1 MVMDQ
6 TLGQPYKQNSAL
18 DRLRLKLVVEEFGKV
33 CASETPDNL
42 LKELADLVYVTY
54 GYAAAH
60 GWDLEEAVRRV
71 HASNMSKLDNDG
83 GPVLNDEGKVMKG
96 VNYQEPDMADLVEVA
111 NERI

>member
-1 MVMDQ
+1 M
-6 TLGQPYKQNSAL
+6 A
-18 DRLRLKLVVEEFGKV
+18 EEFEEV
-33 CASETPDNL
+33 CASETPDYL
-42 LKELADLVYVTY
+42 LKKLADLVYVTY

-83 GPVLNDEGKVMKG
+83 QPLLNALGKVMKG
-96 VNYQEPDMADLVEVA
+96 VNYQELDISDLVDVA